1 MVIEDKQRAEEY
13 LRLLKDRGSR
23 NIGICYL
30 IHDHSTYN
38 YREFNDL
45 LVGICKDLGV
55 YSGTEVYPIRHP
67 RLPPMKAWEVCS
79 KWSIF
84 TRYGRARRRVLKRL
98 IKHFEEIANR

>member
-1 MVIEDKQRAEEY
+1 MVIKDRKRAEEY

-30 IHDHSTYN
+30 IRNPPTYES
-38 YREFNDL
+38 REFNDL
-45 LVGICKDLGV
+45 LIGVCKESGV
-55 YSGTEVYPIRHP
+55 YSGCEVYPIRHP
-67 RLPPMKAWEVCS
+67 RLPPREAFEVCS

-98 IKHFEEIANR
+98 IKHFEDIVNG